1 MSGWMRKGMGGVRL
15 DEEGMGGVRLDE
27 KGYGRYQDG

>member
-15 DEEGMGGVRLDE
+15 DKEGMGGVRLDE